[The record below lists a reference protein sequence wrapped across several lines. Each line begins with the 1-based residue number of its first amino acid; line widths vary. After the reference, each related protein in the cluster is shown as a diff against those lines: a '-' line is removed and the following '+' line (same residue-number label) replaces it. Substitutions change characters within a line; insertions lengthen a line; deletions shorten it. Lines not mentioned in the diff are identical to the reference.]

1 MTENSSQKNAAD
13 AGKTENEEISF
24 ADLFE
29 MEENSSVSR
38 VGDVIMGTIV
48 GVVDDHVLV
57 DIGDKAESYIP
68 LSEFHTEGEEVDVN
82 IGDSF
87 EVFVEKRKEEGGLL
101 LSREKAIGIKVWEEI
116 AKIQAD
122 DGTIDG
128 KIENRVKG
136 GMSVDIGVPAFLPY
150 SQIDLRPVKDLDAL
164 IGETFPFK
172 ILKFN
177 RKRNNVVISRRAIL
191 EQEREKMRSEMRTNL
206 EEGMVVKGTVTNITD
221 YGLFID
227 LGGMDGLCHITDLSW
242 GRVSHPS
249 KLYKV
254 SDEIDVKILKYDKD
268 SDRVSLGIKQ
278 LRPDPWATVTERYP
292 VGSKTVGKVVSIT
305 DYGVFVE
312 IEEGVEGLI
321 HISEMT
327 WSKKPRH
334 PSKLV
339 AVSDEI
345 EVMVLN
351 IETETKRISLGM
363 KQLQPNPWD
372 LVSENYPVGSII
384 EGKIKN
390 ITDFGIFIGIEE
402 GIDGLI
408 HVSDLSWTERIK
420 HPTEKYAKSDTIQ
433 AVVLKIDRENE
444 RFSLGVKQLE
454 PDPWQAALNN
464 YPSGA
469 IVEGKI
475 TNVTDFGI
483 FVQLEEGVEGLVHV
497 SEISKEKINTP
508 VGMYNVDDN
517 LQVMVIN
524 VSSKDRKIGLSIK
537 ALDSSSE
544 EGSAEDYKKKQASGP
559 STLGDLLKAA
569 EAEAAPEAD
578 AADADAAPESEV
590 EAEVAAEPE
599 ADATEAEAAPE
610 TDAADAD
617 AAPEPEVETEAAE
630 PEADVAEAAAAPEP
644 EAEAEAAAPE
654 AEAAD
659 AAVAPEQ
666 EVEAEA
672 AEPEAD
678 VADAAIAP
686 EPEAKAEE
694 AADDETEA
702 ETTPEEDTSETE
714 EDSDK
719 EKE

>member
-1 MTENSSQKNAAD
+1 
-13 AGKTENEEISF
+13 
-24 ADLFE
+24 

-659 AAVAPEQ
+659 A

>member
-1 MTENSSQKNAAD
+1 MTENSTEKNEAEVD
-13 AGKTENEEISF
+13 MEGSEEMSF

-29 MEENSSVSR
+29 MDENSAVSK
-38 VGDVIMGTIV
+38 VGDVVMGMIV
-48 GVVDDHVLV
+48 SIVDNHAMV

-68 LSEFHTEGEEVDVN
+68 LSEFLTDGEKDEVNV
-82 IGDSF
+82 GDSY

-164 IGETFPFK
+164 IGQTFPFK

-191 EQEREKMRSEMRTNL
+191 EKEREKMRDTMRTSL
-206 EEGMVVKGTVTNITD
+206 EEGMVVKGAVTNITD

-242 GRVSHPS
+242 GRVSHPA

-254 SDEIDVKILKYDKD
+254 GDEIDVKILKYDQE

-278 LRPDPWATVTERYP
+278 LKPDPWATVDERYP
-292 VGSKTVGKVVSIT
+292 IGSKTVGKVVSIT
-305 DYGVFVE
+305 DYGVFIE
-312 IEEGVEGLI
+312 LEEGVEGLI

-327 WSKKPRH
+327 WSRKPRH
-334 PSKLV
+334 PSKIV
-339 AVSDEI
+339 AVGDEI

-351 IETETKRISLGM
+351 IETESKRISLGM
-363 KQLQPNPWD
+363 KQLHQNPWD

-444 RFSLGVKQLE
+444 RFSLGIKQLE
-454 PDPWQAALNN
+454 PDPWMAALNN
-464 YPSGA
+464 YPGGA
-469 IVEGKI
+469 IVEGSI

-497 SEISKEKINTP
+497 SEISKEKVTTP
-508 VGMYNVDDN
+508 VGMYNVGDK
-517 LQVMVIN
+517 LKVKVIN

-537 ALDSSSE
+537 ALDEGSSE
-544 EGSAEDYKKKQASGP
+544 DSIQDYKKKQAAGP
-559 STLGDLLKAA
+559 STIGDLLKTQMESKEEAAAPEEETAEAASEEPAAEEPAAEVEAAPEEAVEAAPEEAEAAPEEAEADTATEAAPEEA
-569 EAEAAPEAD
+569 EAEAAPEED
-578 AADADAAPESEV
+578 AANA
-590 EAEVAAEPE
+590 
-599 ADATEAEAAPE
+599 ATEEEPAAEAAPE
-610 TDAADAD
+610 EDAADAGD
-617 AAPEPEVETEAAE
+617 A
-630 PEADVAEAAAAPEP
+630 
-644 EAEAEAAAPE
+644 
-654 AEAAD
+654 
-659 AAVAPEQ
+659 
-666 EVEAEA
+666 
-672 AEPEAD
+672 
-678 VADAAIAP
+678 
-686 EPEAKAEE
+686 
-694 AADDETEA
+694 DEK
-702 ETTPEEDTSETE
+702 
-714 EDSDK
+714 DK
-719 EKE
+719 EKQTYI

>member
-1 MTENSSQKNAAD
+1 MTENSTQKNKAEASEKG
-13 AGKTENEEISF
+13 AEEMSF

-29 MEENSSVSR
+29 MEENSSVSK
-38 VGDVIMGTIV
+38 VGDVIMGTVV
-48 GVVDDHVLV
+48 GIVDDHVLV

-68 LSEFHTEGEEVDVN
+68 LSEFRTEGEKPEIK

-87 EVFVEKRKEEGGLL
+87 EVFVEKRKEEGGIL

-116 AKIQAD
+116 AKIQAE
-122 DGTIDG
+122 DGTIEG
-128 KIENRVKG
+128 KIESRVKG

-150 SQIDLRPVKDLDAL
+150 SQIDLRPVKDLDSL
-164 IGETFPFK
+164 IGHNFEFK

-191 EQEREKMRSEMRTNL
+191 EKEREKMRDDMRTSL

-242 GRVSHPS
+242 GRVSHPA

-254 SDEIDVKILKYDKD
+254 NDEIDVKILKYDQE

-292 VGSKTVGKVVSIT
+292 IGSKTVGKVVSIT

-312 IEEGVEGLI
+312 LEEGVEGLI

-339 AVSDEI
+339 AVGDEV

-363 KQLQPNPWD
+363 KQLHPNPWD

-420 HPTEKYAKSDTIQ
+420 HPTEKYAKGDTIQ

-444 RFSLGVKQLE
+444 RFSLGIKQLE
-454 PDPWQAALNN
+454 PDPWQAALSN
-464 YPSGA
+464 YPVGA

-497 SEISKEKINTP
+497 SEISKEKVTTP
-508 VGMYNVDDN
+508 VGMYNVGDN
-517 LQVMVIN
+517 LQVRVIN

-537 ALDSSSE
+537 ALDEDTGE
-544 EGSAEDYKKKQASGP
+544 ETLKEYKKKQAAGP
-559 STLGDLLKAA
+559 ATIGDLLKEEMESKESSIKA
-569 EAEAAPEAD
+569 ETEAAPEEEAESSDVAD
-578 AADADAAPESEV
+578 TETAPEEKAEDAD
-590 EAEVAAEPE
+590 
-599 ADATEAEAAPE
+599 
-610 TDAADAD
+610 
-617 AAPEPEVETEAAE
+617 EAAE
-630 PEADVAEAAAAPEP
+630 E
-644 EAEAEAAAPE
+644 
-654 AEAAD
+654 D
-659 AAVAPEQ
+659 AA
-666 EVEAEA
+666 
-672 AEPEAD
+672 
-678 VADAAIAP
+678 
-686 EPEAKAEE
+686 
-694 AADDETEA
+694 
-702 ETTPEEDTSETE
+702 SETE
-714 EDSDK
+714 EDK
-719 EKE
+719 E

>member
-1 MTENSSQKNAAD
+1 MTENSTTKNGAEVSSA
-13 AGKTENEEISF
+13 ENEEMSF

-29 MEENSSVSR
+29 MDENSSVSK
-38 VGDVIMGTIV
+38 VGDVIQGTVVGIV
-48 GVVDDHVLV
+48 DNHVLV

-68 LSEFHTEGEEVDVN
+68 LSEFRTDGEEDEVN
-82 IGDSF
+82 LGDSF

-122 DGTIDG
+122 DGTIEG
-128 KIENRVKG
+128 TIENRVKG

-164 IGETFPFK
+164 IGQTFPFK

-191 EQEREKMRSEMRTNL
+191 EKDREKMRETMRTSL

-242 GRVSHPS
+242 GRVSHPA

-254 SDEIDVKILKYDKD
+254 GDEIDVKILKYDQE

-292 VGSKTVGKVVSIT
+292 IGSKTVGKVVSIT

-312 IEEGVEGLI
+312 LEEGVEGLI

-339 AVSDEI
+339 AAGDEVEI
-345 EVMVLN
+345 MVLN

-363 KQLQPNPWD
+363 KQLNPNPWD

-420 HPTEKYAKSDTIQ
+420 HPTEKYAKGDTIQ

-444 RFSLGVKQLE
+444 RFSLGIKQLE
-454 PDPWQAALNN
+454 PDPWMAALSN
-464 YPSGA
+464 YPGGA
-469 IVEGKI
+469 IVEGTI

-483 FVQLEEGVEGLVHV
+483 FVQLEEGIEGLVHV
-497 SEISKEKINTP
+497 SEISKEKITTP
-508 VGMYNVDDN
+508 VGMYNIGDTLKVK
-517 LQVMVIN
+517 VIN

-537 ALDSSSE
+537 ALDKDSSE
-544 EGSAEDYKKKQASGP
+544 DSLQDYKKAQSAGP
-559 STLGDLLKAA
+559 STIGDLLKTEMESKETSTQEDTIETGAADAAAAEVSPEEEVVTEAALEEETVTEAAPEEETVAEAAPEEETAA
-569 EAEAAPEAD
+569 EAAPKDETVAEEPETDDAEEAPAEEDAPEAD
-578 AADADAAPESEV
+578 AAD
-590 EAEVAAEPE
+590 
-599 ADATEAEAAPE
+599 
-610 TDAADAD
+610 
-617 AAPEPEVETEAAE
+617 
-630 PEADVAEAAAAPEP
+630 
-644 EAEAEAAAPE
+644 
-654 AEAAD
+654 
-659 AAVAPEQ
+659 
-666 EVEAEA
+666 
-672 AEPEAD
+672 
-678 VADAAIAP
+678 
-686 EPEAKAEE
+686 K
-694 AADDETEA
+694 
-702 ETTPEEDTSETE
+702 
-714 EDSDK
+714 K
-719 EKE
+719 

>member
-1 MTENSSQKNAAD
+1 MRSS
-13 AGKTENEEISF
+13 
-24 ADLFE
+24 L
-29 MEENSSVSR
+29 EENM
-38 VGDVIMGTIV
+38 I
-48 GVVDDHVLV
+48 
-57 DIGDKAESYIP
+57 
-68 LSEFHTEGEEVDVN
+68 
-82 IGDSF
+82 
-87 EVFVEKRKEEGGLL
+87 
-101 LSREKAIGIKVWEEI
+101 
-116 AKIQAD
+116 
-122 DGTIDG
+122 
-128 KIENRVKG
+128 VKG
-136 GMSVDIGVPAFLPY
+136 I
-150 SQIDLRPVKDLDAL
+150 
-164 IGETFPFK
+164 
-172 ILKFN
+172 
-177 RKRNNVVISRRAIL
+177 
-191 EQEREKMRSEMRTNL
+191 
-206 EEGMVVKGTVTNITD
+206 VTNITD

-254 SDEIDVKILKYDKD
+254 GDEIDVKILKYDKD

-339 AVSDEI
+339 AVGDEI

-420 HPTEKYAKSDTIQ
+420 HPTEKYAKGDTIQ

-508 VGMYNVDDN
+508 VGMYTVGDN

-524 VSSKDRKIGLSIK
+524 VSSKDRKIGLSVK
-537 ALDSSSE
+537 ALDDSGE
-544 EGSAEDYKKKQASGP
+544 EGSVKDYKKKQASGP
-559 STLGDLLKAA
+559 STIGDLLKEELESKGTSEPA
-569 EAEAAPEAD
+569 EAP
-578 AADADAAPESEV
+578 
-590 EAEVAAEPE
+590 AEEPE
-599 ADATEAEAAPE
+599 AAEEAV
-610 TDAADAD
+610 
-617 AAPEPEVETEAAE
+617 EP
-630 PEADVAEAAAAPEP
+630 EAAAAPEP
-644 EAEAEAAAPE
+644 TTEETAEEPVVAEAE
-654 AEAAD
+654 
-659 AAVAPEQ
+659 
-666 EVEAEA
+666 EV
-672 AEPEAD
+672 AEPEAEE
-678 VADAAIAP
+678 AAEEPA
-686 EPEAKAEE
+686 EPEAEE
-694 AADDETEA
+694 AAEEPETETA
-702 ETTPEEDTSETE
+702 PPEEASEPE
-714 EDSDK
+714 ESEEEPVK

>member
-1 MTENSSQKNAAD
+1 MTENSTEKNEAEV
-13 AGKTENEEISF
+13 GMEGSEEMSF

-29 MEENSSVSR
+29 QDEHSSVAKE
-38 VGDVIMGTIV
+38 GDVIMGTVVGIV
-48 GVVDDHVLV
+48 DNHVMV
-57 DIGDKAESYIP
+57 DIGDKAESYVP
-68 LSEFHTEGEEVDVN
+68 LSEFLTDGEKDEVNV
-82 IGDSF
+82 GDSY

-164 IGETFPFK
+164 IGQTFPFK

-191 EQEREKMRSEMRTNL
+191 EKEREKMRDTMRTSL
-206 EEGMVVKGTVTNITD
+206 EEGMVVKGAVTNITD

-242 GRVSHPS
+242 GRVSHPA

-254 SDEIDVKILKYDKD
+254 GDEIDVKILKYDQE

-278 LRPDPWATVTERYP
+278 LKPDPWATVDERYP
-292 VGSKTVGKVVSIT
+292 IGSKTVGKVVSIT
-305 DYGVFVE
+305 DYGVFIE
-312 IEEGVEGLI
+312 LEEGVEGLI

-327 WSKKPRH
+327 WSRKPRH
-334 PSKLV
+334 PSKIV
-339 AVSDEI
+339 AVGDEI

-351 IETETKRISLGM
+351 IETESKRISLGM
-363 KQLQPNPWD
+363 KQLHQNPWD

-420 HPTEKYAKSDTIQ
+420 HPTEKYAKGDTIQ

-444 RFSLGVKQLE
+444 RFSLGIKQLE
-454 PDPWQAALNN
+454 PDPWMAALNN
-464 YPSGA
+464 YPGGA
-469 IVEGKI
+469 IVEGSI

-497 SEISKEKINTP
+497 SEISKEKVATP
-508 VGMYNVDDN
+508 VGMYNVGDK
-517 LQVMVIN
+517 LKVKVIN

-537 ALDSSSE
+537 ALDEGSSE
-544 EGSAEDYKKKQASGP
+544 DSIQDYKKKQAAGP
-559 STLGDLLKAA
+559 STIGDLLKTQMESKEEAA
-569 EAEAAPEAD
+569 PPEEETAEAASEEPAAEVEAAPEEADEADTAAEAAPEEAEAAPEED
-578 AADADAAPESEV
+578 AADAGDAAE
-590 EAEVAAEPE
+590 
-599 ADATEAEAAPE
+599 
-610 TDAADAD
+610 
-617 AAPEPEVETEAAE
+617 
-630 PEADVAEAAAAPEP
+630 
-644 EAEAEAAAPE
+644 
-654 AEAAD
+654 
-659 AAVAPEQ
+659 
-666 EVEAEA
+666 
-672 AEPEAD
+672 
-678 VADAAIAP
+678 
-686 EPEAKAEE
+686 K
-694 AADDETEA
+694 
-702 ETTPEEDTSETE
+702 
-714 EDSDK
+714 DK
-719 EKE
+719 E